1 VKKCLMPP
9 CSWVSLA
16 KQSRAPGTEP
26 LSESSLVGRDGQCS
40 LGTRQCGGQH
50 GSEDLFDQLAHEQE
64 IAIFCSFLMDN
75 FDGEVHTRMLPRLG
89 QNHSHLI
96 PVLNYVRL
104 ERAVADALREI
115 VGPVEANVLEKKLLE
130 HYAPPLAMPS
140 SQALLFA
147 LRQALPDVAG
157 AVLERSGSLYHARD

>member
-1 VKKCLMPP
+1 V
-9 CSWVSLA
+9 
-16 KQSRAPGTEP
+16 Q
-26 LSESSLVGRDGQCS
+26 
-40 LGTRQCGGQH
+40 
-50 GSEDLFDQLAHEQE
+50 
-64 IAIFCSFLMDN
+64 
-75 FDGEVHTRMLPRLG
+75 
-89 QNHSHLI
+89 
-96 PVLNYVRL
+96 NYVRL

-130 HYAPPLAMPS
+130 RYAPPLAMPS